1 MKKQLLFLLFTL
13 SVTAQVQIGSV
24 IDGEAL
30 GDLSGFSVALS
41 SDGTV
46 LAIGAPNNDGFAS
59 NAGHVRVYKK
69 ISNAWVQQGTDI
81 DGFAAADNLGT
92 SIALSADGNTIAVG
106 APLDRGKVRIFKFL
120 SGAWTQ
126 QGIALIGQTSG
137 DLSGSSV
144 ALSAD
149 GTIVAIGAPFN
160 GVSSAYSGHVRAYKF
175 ALGSWN
181 SYGGNLYGQAAGDQ
195 FGTSVS
201 LSADGTILAVG
212 APFNSNSGFNSGTV
226 KIYKNIFGSW
236 SAQTTVNGEGINHS
250 SGSSVS
256 LSSDGGTVAIGSPGD
271 ATNGSNSGSV
281 RIFKNTS
288 NIWFKQGS
296 NINGESAGD
305 LSGSVVSLSGDG
317 LSIAIGA
324 PNNTGNGVN
333 SGQVRYFK
341 NILGVWTQKGIDI
354 DGAISEDKSGWYVA
368 LSSDGNTVACG
379 APFSDTNGMDS
390 GSVRVY
396 DLTILLKSDDFVLQN
411 FTIYPNPTSDV
422 LNINLQENLQLQK
435 VSIYSTLGQ
444 LIKSD
449 TKNEMNISELQSA
462 TYYVEVV
469 TDKGKATKTIIKE

>member
-30 GDLSGFSVALS
+30 GDLSGFSVSLS
-41 SDGTV
+41 ADGTV
-46 LAIGAPNNDGFAS
+46 LAIGAPSNDGFAS
-59 NAGHVRVYKK
+59 NAGHVRIFKK
-69 ISNAWVQQGTDI
+69 ISNSWVQQGLDI
-81 DGFAAADNLGT
+81 DGFIASDNLGN
-92 SIALSADGNTIAVG
+92 SLALSFDGNTIAIG

-120 SGAWTQ
+120 SGIWTQ
-126 QGIALIGQTSG
+126 QGAALIGQTSG

-144 ALSAD
+144 ALSSD

-160 GVSSAYSGHVRAYKF
+160 SVSTPYSGHVRAYKF

-181 SYGGNLYGQAAGDQ
+181 SYGGNLYGQSSGDQ
-195 FGTSVS
+195 FGSSVS

-212 APFNSNSGFNSGTV
+212 APYNSNSGFNAGTV
-226 KIYKNIFGSW
+226 KIYKNVFGSW
-236 SAQTTVNGEGINHS
+236 TVQTTVNGEGINHA

-256 LSSDGGTVAIGSPGD
+256 LSSDGGTIAIGSPGD
-271 ATNGSNSGSV
+271 NTNGLNSGSV

-288 NIWFKQGS
+288 SIWFKQGS

-317 LSIAIGA
+317 LSVAIGA
-324 PNNTGNGVN
+324 PNNAGNGTN
-333 SGQVRYFK
+333 SGQVRYYK
-341 NILGVWTQKGIDI
+341 NFAGSWTQQGIDI
-354 DGAISEDKSGWYVA
+354 DGAISEDKLGWSIA
-368 LSSDGNTVACG
+368 LSADGNTVACG
-379 APFSDTNGMDS
+379 SPFSDTNGMDS

-411 FTIYPNPTSDV
+411 FSIYPNPTSAV
-422 LNINLQENLQLQK
+422 LNINLDQNLQLLK
-435 VSIYSTLGQ
+435 VNIYNSLGQ

-449 TKNEMNISELQSA
+449 SKQEININELQTA
-462 TYYVEVV
+462 TYYVEVL
-469 TDKGKATKTIIKE
+469 TDKGKATKTIIKN